1 MINKSKIKK
10 IAILSFDKNQNLN
23 PERIKTIK
31 KTLKQNELR
40 EYVKA
45 IKKIE
50 NQKTIE
56 LVIPNENTTELKEI
70 LKSIEKAYPDKK
82 IVVKYD
88 PSLIAGIRIINDD
101 NVYELSIQGML
112 EDALSTIAKN
122 YD

>member
-23 PERIKTIK
+23 PEKIKAIK

-101 NVYELSIQGML
+101 NVYELSVQGML